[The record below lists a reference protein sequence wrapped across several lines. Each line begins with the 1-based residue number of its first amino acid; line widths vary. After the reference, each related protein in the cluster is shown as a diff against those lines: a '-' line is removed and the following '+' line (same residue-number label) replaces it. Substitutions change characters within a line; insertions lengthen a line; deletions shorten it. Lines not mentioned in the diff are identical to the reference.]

1 MIMETS
7 ELEAICRS
15 TLHGLSG
22 SFRDKEIVA
31 EFYPYIGMSHT
42 IRRHGSCWRI
52 RISDHCRLAPPIV
65 LQSIASL
72 LACKVLRRKPPSQ
85 ALRIYELYRRTPEV
99 EQGVKARRLQRG
111 RKRIAGSR
119 GRYHSLDE
127 IASELN
133 RRYFHTQVEVQKL
146 GWGARRSW
154 GRLGHYDPV
163 HHTITISPVLDSP
176 RVPRYAVAYLVYH
189 EMLHTLF
196 DSSRA
201 NLRERHHTAE
211 FRTAEKAFPQ
221 YLEARRFLNHFCRT
235 RGSSRFAE

>member
-1 MIMETS
+1 METS

-15 TLHGLSG
+15 ALHELSG

-42 IRRHGSCWRI
+42 IRWRGSYWRI
-52 RISDHCRLAPPIV
+52 RISDHCRLAPPHV
-65 LQSIASL
+65 LRSIASL
-72 LACKVLRRKPPSQ
+72 LACKVLRRKPPSE
-85 ALRIYELYRRTPEV
+85 ALQIYELYRRTPEV
-99 EQGVKARRLQRG
+99 EQGVKTRRLQRG

-119 GRYHSLDE
+119 GRYYSLDE

-133 RRYFHTQVEVQKL
+133 RRYFHDQVEVRKL

-176 RVPRYAVAYLVYH
+176 GVPRYAVSYLVYH

-201 NLRERHHTAE
+201 TMRERHHTAE

-221 YLEARRFLNHFCRT
+221 YLEARGFLNRFCRT
-235 RGSSRFAE
+235 RGRSRFAE